1 MLAQK
6 LMDIAN
12 STVCAKLPAAQYL
25 IGAALD
31 VRTTQQTEERK
42 FREGQAKRMRERT
55 ADMVQSRIKAFEERE
70 ASKNKKQRNA

>member
-12 STVCAKLPAAQYL
+12 STVIAKLPAAQYL

-31 VRTTQQTEERK
+31 VRTTTHTEERK

-55 ADMVQSRIKAFEERE
+55 ADMVRSRIEAFEANESDKR
-70 ASKNKKQRNA
+70 KKPRNT